1 MSCNENNRGL
11 RSLERVKVCLSAA
24 GCPIQMSLSKLVKAN
39 LLMSPIIKNI
49 YNFPVCYN
57 TVFHNN
63 NNNDK
68 TWINDST
75 ELTFIF
81 QMH

>member
-1 MSCNENNRGL
+1 MSCNEKNRGL

-24 GCPIQMSLSKLVKAN
+24 GRPIQVSLSELVKAG
-39 LLMSPIIKNI
+39 LLMSPVIKNI

-57 TVFHNN
+57 TVFHTNNNN

-68 TWINDST
+68 TWIDDST
-75 ELTFIF
+75 EL
-81 QMH
+81 